1 MSLIRICA
9 RLKHTK
15 LEVAAE
21 GAVEEGEVSHG
32 RDAVSC
38 KALPSL
44 VLSVEMLSKTAP
56 FLAVC
61 LTVQAHTIFLEGQ
74 MGSDFYVVVR
84 GAVVLEGTS
93 RKTGAVVEVGTAE
106 RVSS

>member
-1 MSLIRICA
+1 MSPM
-9 RLKHTK
+9 
-15 LEVAAE
+15 EVADK
-21 GAVEEGEVSHG
+21 
-32 RDAVSC
+32 RC
-38 KALPSL
+38 RLL
-44 VLSVEMLSKTAP
+44 VLRNRIKMS